1 MHLILKELAGRLMDL
16 IESGKLAT
24 EAIKFF
30 VLDEAD
36 RLLDT
41 GNLDTILKMF
51 GRFPKGSAGTARLQA
66 STCITMS
73 TFSLKW
79 MGKSRP
85 SWQLVAAGIKRSDLC
100 VTGCRCSCSLL
111 RCTQRRSARR
121 RPRSARTPSWLTSR

>member
-1 MHLILKELAGRLMDL
+1 MDL

-51 GRFPKGSAGTARLQA
+51 GRFPKGSAGAARLQA
-66 STCITMS
+66 STCITMCP
-73 TFSLKW
+73 FSLKW
-79 MGKSRP
+79 MEGHILPGS
-85 SWQLVAAGIKRSDLC
+85 
-100 VTGCRCSCSLL
+100 
-111 RCTQRRSARR
+111 
-121 RPRSARTPSWLTSR
+121 